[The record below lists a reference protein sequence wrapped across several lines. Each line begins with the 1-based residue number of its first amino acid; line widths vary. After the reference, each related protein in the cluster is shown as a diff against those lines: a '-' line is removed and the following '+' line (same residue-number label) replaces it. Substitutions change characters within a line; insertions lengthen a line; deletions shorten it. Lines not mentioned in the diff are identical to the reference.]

1 MEKIEKNAKNAIF
14 SKIDEISFFH
24 KIVPRN
30 FKNIPS
36 TVFESL
42 DLVFSE
48 NIDLDQKKAF
58 LVLFCNQNGNIA
70 ISAGDKNHK
79 GNITI
84 LVTKKNRLCPQIHNI
99 FNIFKRL
106 ENLNALDTPNHTHS

>member
-58 LVLFCNQNGNIA
+58 LVLFRNQNGNIA
-70 ISAGDKNHK
+70 FVIFVSGWNR
-79 GNITI
+79 NITV
-84 LVTKKNRLCPQIHNI
+84 LVTKKH
-99 FNIFKRL
+99 
-106 ENLNALDTPNHTHS
+106 